1 MKIIQVHIFY
11 FSYINIFMDIWV
23 YFIAHKHF
31 LRVKLKLLKEC
42 RNRGEWLSS
51 NQVVITL
58 PTSISFHL
66 PSDKPESARVDTT
79 QSHR

>member
-1 MKIIQVHIFY
+1 MKRTQMHIFL
-11 FSYINIFMDIWV
+11 FSYINIFIEIWV
-23 YFIAHKHF
+23 YFITLKHF

-51 NQVVITL
+51 NQVVLTL

-66 PSDKPESARVDTT
+66 PSDKLESARVDTI